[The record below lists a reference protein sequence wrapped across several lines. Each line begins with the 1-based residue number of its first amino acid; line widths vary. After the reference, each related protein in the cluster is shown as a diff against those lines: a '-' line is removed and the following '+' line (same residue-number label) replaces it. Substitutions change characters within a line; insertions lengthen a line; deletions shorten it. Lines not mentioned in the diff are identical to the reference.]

1 VGLELVLISFLLHR
15 LIRMG
20 SYQGNWVR
28 GKMRLELNRGK
39 WFLSGIHKDIPSS
52 QLLAGSGPLQV
63 NAIYVGLLL
72 FYK

>member
-1 VGLELVLISFLLHR
+1 
-15 LIRMG
+15 
-20 SYQGNWVR
+20 
-28 GKMRLELNRGK
+28 MRLELNRGK

-72 FYK
+72 FYKWYGPCDFYNHF